1 MPSKLKVA
9 SDLWKTRNSLWDEVV
24 IFNIF
29 IIEETFE
36 DFYQHEPWIN
46 YGKAIWIECVFYV
59 DSFFLFVATAQKLAY
74 RWIRY
79 KTLKVLCF
87 SLPWK
92 WQNVKS
98 KQKVQEI
105 LWKQSLETFCMKKVI
120 ISNYRQLKWAPHN
133 IFKIFWSFWINY
145 DLLLTTC
152 LELFLTTTFDVGW
165 FEALVWSLWKI
176 LLILRFQT
184 RFIYCSIFNG
194 NIYKTKEK

>member
-1 MPSKLKVA
+1 M
-9 SDLWKTRNSLWDEVV
+9 WDEVV

-29 IIEETFE
+29 IIEESFE
-36 DFYQHEPWIN
+36 DFYQHEPWIS

-79 KTLKVLCF
+79 KTLKALCF

-105 LWKQSLETFCMKKVI
+105 LWKQSLETFCMKNVI
-120 ISNYRQLKWAPHN
+120 ISNYRLQLFIQQCSECSLWLALKEPEE
-133 IFKIFWSFWINY
+133 
-145 DLLLTTC
+145 LLL
-152 LELFLTTTFDVGW
+152 LVIFYFLFLSSIKPWAMISNQSTTRVVNILFQAKLFAW
-165 FEALVWSLWKI
+165 ELCFFFSLTLSYRGI
-176 LLILRFQT
+176 RDGLCVSQLI
-184 RFIYCSIFNG
+184 
-194 NIYKTKEK
+194 